1 MFVLNI
7 QLIKLKTEQQIIAT
21 AVETIKIEKE
31 AIEAFMGRVDKDFVN
46 SVNAV
51 FNCNG
56 RVVLT
61 GIGKS
66 ANIAN
71 KIVATLN
78 STGTPAIFM
87 HAADAV
93 HGDLGLVQKEDIVIV
108 ISKSGN
114 TPEIKSLVPLINNF
128 GNQIIAMVGDRNSY
142 LASHSNFIIDCSIE
156 KEACPYNLAPTTS
169 TTVQLVAGDT
179 LAMCLLDMRGFTSSD
194 FARFHPG
201 GALGKRLLL
210 KVEDIV
216 LAQSKPEVTPQT
228 SIKDVIVTITSNR
241 LGATAVVENFH
252 LIGII
257 TDGDIRR
264 MLQQHDNIAALTAAD
279 VMSPNPKIIHS
290 TALAVEGLKAMKD
303 FSISQLIVMK
313 DDTFYGIL
321 HMHDLMR
328 EGIIV

>member
-241 LGATAVVENFH
+241 LGATAVVENNH

>member
-1 MFVLNI
+1 MR
-7 QLIKLKTEQQIIAT
+7 TEQEIIAT

-31 AIEAFMGRVDKDFVN
+31 AIEAFMNRIDIDFVN

-61 GIGKS
+61 GVGKS

-93 HGDLGLVQKEDIVIV
+93 HGDLGLVQKDDIVIV

-128 GNQIIAMVGDRNSY
+128 GNSIIAMVGDRTSY
-142 LASHSNFIIDCSIE
+142 LATHSNYIIDCSIE

-179 LAMCLLDMRGFTSSD
+179 LAMCLLKMRGFTSSD

-216 LAQSKPEVTPQT
+216 LAQTKPEVVPTT
-228 SIKDVIVTITSNR
+228 SIKDVIVTISSNR
-241 LGATAVVENFH
+241 LGATAVVDNAS
-252 LIGII
+252 LVGIV

-264 MLQQHDNIAALTAAD
+264 MLQQHDNIATLKAED
-279 VMSPNPKIIHS
+279 IMSRNPKTIDAD
-290 TALAVEGLKAMKD
+290 ALAVEGLKTMKD

-313 DDTFYGIL
+313 NNAFYGIL

>member
-1 MFVLNI
+1 MR
-7 QLIKLKTEQQIIAT
+7 TEQEIIAT

-31 AIEAFMGRVDKDFVN
+31 AIEAFMNRIDIDFVN

-61 GIGKS
+61 GVGKS

-93 HGDLGLVQKEDIVIV
+93 HGDLGLVQKDDIVIV

-128 GNQIIAMVGDRNSY
+128 GNSIIAMVGDRTSY
-142 LASHSNFIIDCSIE
+142 LATHSNYIIDCSIE

-179 LAMCLLDMRGFTSSD
+179 LAMCLLKMRGFTSSD

-216 LAQSKPEVTPQT
+216 LAQTKPEVVPTT
-228 SIKDVIVTITSNR
+228 SIKDVIVTISSNR
-241 LGATAVVENFH
+241 LGATAVVDNAS
-252 LIGII
+252 LVGIV

-264 MLQQHDNIAALTAAD
+264 MLQQHDNIATLKAEDIMSRKPKTIDAD
-279 VMSPNPKIIHS
+279 
-290 TALAVEGLKAMKD
+290 ALAVEGLKTMKD

-313 DDTFYGIL
+313 NNAFYGIL

>member
-1 MFVLNI
+1 M
-7 QLIKLKTEQQIIAT
+7 
-21 AVETIKIEKE
+21 
-31 AIEAFMGRVDKDFVN
+31 
-46 SVNAV
+46 NAV

-61 GIGKS
+61 GVGKS

-128 GNQIIAMVGDRNSY
+128 GNDIIAMVGDRTSY
-142 LASHSNFIIDCSIE
+142 LATHSNYIIDCAIE

-179 LAMCLLDMRGFTSSD
+179 LAMCLLKMRGFTSTD

-216 LAQSKPEVTPQT
+216 MAQTRPEVTPDT
-228 SIKDVIVTITSNR
+228 SIKDVIVTISSNR
-241 LGATAVVENFH
+241 LGATAVVENQN

-264 MLQQHDNIAALTAAD
+264 MLQQHDNIADLKASSI
-279 VMSPNPKIIHS
+279 MSKNPKTILAD
-290 TALAVEGLKAMKD
+290 ALAVEGLKTMKD

-313 DDTFYGIL
+313 NNHFYGIL

>member
-1 MFVLNI
+1 MR
-7 QLIKLKTEQQIIAT
+7 TEQEIIAT

-31 AIEAFMGRVDKDFVN
+31 AIEAFMNRIDNDFVN

-61 GIGKS
+61 GVGKS

-93 HGDLGLVQKEDIVIV
+93 HGDLGLVQKDDIVIV

-128 GNQIIAMVGDRNSY
+128 GNSIIAMVGDRTSY
-142 LASHSNFIIDCSIE
+142 LATHSNYIIDCSIE

-179 LAMCLLDMRGFTSSD
+179 LAMCLLKMRGFTSSD

-216 LAQSKPEVTPQT
+216 LAQTKPEVVPTT
-228 SIKDVIVTITSNR
+228 SIKDVIVTISSNR
-241 LGATAVVENFH
+241 LGATAVVDNAS
-252 LIGII
+252 LVGIV

-264 MLQQHDNIAALTAAD
+264 MLQQHDNIATLKAED
-279 VMSPNPKIIHS
+279 IMSKNPKTIDAE
-290 TALAVEGLKAMKD
+290 ALAVEGLKTMKD

-313 DDTFYGIL
+313 NNAFYGIL